1 MKQALKK
8 FELIKEYY
16 LYIFFIGL
24 VIRAVNIYS
33 LLPPTFDSIFF
44 KLIGII
50 GVVLLLID
58 FIMKFTQKK
67 LTYNVFLIL
76 YILVLILTS
85 LLHRQYGLGEN
96 LKTIMWATL
105 QYFVIYQFAFE
116 NPKKQSFF
124 NRISYGFI
132 FL

>member
-1 MKQALKK
+1 MIVKQALKK

-24 VIRAVNIYS
+24 VVRAVNIYS

-67 LTYNVFLIL
+67 LTYNAV
-76 YILVLILTS
+76 
-85 LLHRQYGLGEN
+85 
-96 LKTIMWATL
+96 
-105 QYFVIYQFAFE
+105 
-116 NPKKQSFF
+116 
-124 NRISYGFI
+124 SYTH
-132 FL
+132 LRAHET